1 MRGAVILKS
10 PEQVMRERQQAIL
23 AAQPDAIHS
32 ELRAVPDRELV
43 EALVSVGQ
51 PRWSAAR
58 DIRHPQGRFHAL
70 RLWCDLQ
77 DASEGNKAAQER
89 IDFIRAQFSVERAIE
104 NISDDPRRGYGH
116 IHDPRELL

>member
-1 MRGAVILKS
+1 MPPVILKT
-10 PEQVMRERQQAIL
+10 PEQALVERQRRAI

-43 EALVSVGQ
+43 NALVSVGQ
-51 PRWSAAR
+51 PRWSAVR
-58 DIRHPQGRFHAL
+58 DVRHPQGRFHAL

-77 DASEGNKAAQER
+77 DAAEGDRQAQER
-89 IDFIRAQFSVERAIE
+89 VDYLRQMFSIERAVE